1 MEIWIGL
8 ALFVA
13 LIALL
18 VVGVPVAFALFG
30 VAIGSLY
37 MLDGG
42 LDGLSLI
49 ASTVWGSVTNFTLT
63 AVPLFILMG
72 AIISASGMGSRLY
85 NALATLMD
93 GVPGGLMVATTVAC
107 TVMAAVSGS
116 SVATAGAIGRFAVGE
131 MRRFGF
137 QDSASCGAVAAG
149 GTLGIL
155 IPPSIP
161 MIVYGIIAEQSIGK
175 LFISGVVPGLVM
187 AGGFIVYQVWL
198 ALRVQA
204 REKRVEK
211 TTRASFADRMRALR
225 DIGPIAILIWIVLG
239 SIYQG
244 IATPTEAAALGTL
257 ASLILGAVIYRELS
271 FAKFIVILKESARG
285 SVMVLMIIAAA
296 MAFGYVMTT
305 TQVAPVL
312 SRTVASLH
320 VSPWMVFLAINLLL
334 LFLGCFMETLSII
347 VITTPI
353 LVPIVAAFGWDLVW
367 FGIIMTINMEM
378 ALITP
383 PVGLNLFVVQGV
395 VRDVPL
401 SRIIAGTMPYVLI
414 MAVVLALVAIFPPL
428 ATGLA
433 GSIR

>member
-8 ALFVA
+8 VMFAAL
-13 LIALL
+13 LALL
-18 VVGVPVAFALFG
+18 VIGVPVAFALFAI
-30 VAIGSLY
+30 AIGSLWAIG
-37 MLDGG
+37 GG
-42 LDGLSLI
+42 LDALGLV
-49 ASTVWGSVTNFTLT
+49 ATTVWGSVTSFTLT

-85 NALATLMD
+85 AALATLMH
-93 GVPGGLMVATTVAC
+93 GVPGGLMVATTLAC

-116 SVATAGAIGRFAVGE
+116 SVATAGAIGRFSVGE

-137 QDSASCGAVAAG
+137 RDSASCGAVAAG

-161 MIVYGIIAEQSIGK
+161 MIVYGIVAEQSIGK
-175 LFISGVVPGLVM
+175 LFIAGIIPGLVM
-187 AGGFIVYQVWL
+187 AAAFIAYQVWL
-198 ALRVQA
+198 ALREQ
-204 REKRVEK
+204 KRLGP
-211 TTRASFADRMRALR
+211 RATPTAVTAGDRLRALWHVA
-225 DIGPIAILIWIVLG
+225 PVAVLIWIILG

-257 ASLILGAVIYRELS
+257 ASLILSGAIYRELTP
-271 FAKFIVILKESARG
+271 AKVVLILKESARG

-296 MAFGYVMTT
+296 MVFGYVMTT

-312 SRTVASLH
+312 SRTVADLP
-320 VSPWMVFLAINLLL
+320 VSPWLVFIAINLLL

-353 LVPIVAAFGWDLVW
+353 LVPIIAAFGWDLIW
-367 FGIIMTINMEM
+367 FGIILTINMEM

-401 SRIIAGTMPYVLI
+401 GRIIAGTLPYVLI
-414 MAVVLALVAIFPPL
+414 MVAVLALVALFPGL
-428 ATGLA
+428 ATALLG
-433 GSIR
+433 GVR